1 MLLRDFKETRSHLAL
16 VIDEFGSI
24 SGLITI
30 EDVLEQI
37 VGEIS
42 DEFDHDEEG
51 SNIVADGEGRW
62 RVKAIT
68 PIEQFNDYFKSNL
81 EDQYCETIGGLV
93 TDRFEHVPHTGETI
107 EENGFRFRI
116 LGGDDRQA
124 RLLSVERIK

>member
-1 MLLRDFKETRSHLAL
+1 M
-16 VIDEFGSI
+16 
-24 SGLITI
+24 
-30 EDVLEQI
+30 LEQI
-37 VGEIS
+37 VGDIS

-51 SNIVADGEGRW
+51 SNIVADGDGRW

-68 PIEQFNDYFKSNL
+68 PIEQFNDYFKSAL

-93 TDRFEHVPHTGETI
+93 TDRFEHVPHTGETL

>member
-1 MLLRDFKETRSHLAL
+1 MT
-16 VIDEFGSI
+16 EFAFS
-24 SGLITI
+24 
-30 EDVLEQI
+30 LEWEKL
-37 VGEIS
+37 GN
-42 DEFDHDEEG
+42 EG
-51 SNIVADGEGRW
+51 SEATLVTERARVFGGWLVRVGTNPAAMALTFVADGEGRW